1 MLQNL
6 SFFWQIIA
14 LEDEEYT
21 IRWESDV
28 VKMLDSAGNCVND
41 VVELKLAPYKIASSA
56 NGSPDSLLQAAER
69 PNEGIVV
76 ASV

>member
-1 MLQNL
+1 M
-6 SFFWQIIA
+6 
-14 LEDEEYT
+14 
-21 IRWESDV
+21 
-28 VKMLDSAGNCVND
+28 KMLDSAGNCVND